1 VSVWPIAEPTE
12 GQSRCR
18 RNLTV
23 PWLEQSRGGG
33 SEREQVA
40 PFRFLHRLRLPIALD
55 PRRPQ
60 SDGALDC
67 AGVSGNT
74 VIDPMGQLKV
84 VAPIIVRYA
93 TLRHATECH
102 AT

>member
-1 VSVWPIAEPTE
+1 VRCLSGLLP
-12 GQSRCR
+12 SRQR
-18 RNLTV
+18 DVAVISRS
-23 PWLEQSRGGG
+23 PWLEQSRAGG

-67 AGVSGNT
+67 AGVRGNT

-84 VAPIIVRYA
+84 LAPIIVRYA